1 MVRGW
6 DRNCCIP
13 SEHLLFASRKRPYDS
28 VVNSKIGDVRTRS
41 HKTVPLEE
49 TLLVWYTDS
58 NQSKRWAIRL
68 MRSLVSLLLIP
79 LAVLG
84 QCLSHAHLGIGAHS
98 LDDHSSR
105 PHIHLSGGHLHNSL
119 DDDHHD
125 GDHHHDGLVDEEQG
139 DHHIDIGDANF
150 ELPQWVQ
157 PSVAPCSDFAVPTDH
172 DSDAIYFA
180 DPSCAVKLAD
190 SVAYDDLMDFGWGR
204 STPFVLGNAGIRNR
218 ISHPPDRF
226 ASLPIF
232 LTVNSLLL

>member
-1 MVRGW
+1 
-6 DRNCCIP
+6 
-13 SEHLLFASRKRPYDS
+13 
-28 VVNSKIGDVRTRS
+28 
-41 HKTVPLEE
+41 
-49 TLLVWYTDS
+49 
-58 NQSKRWAIRL
+58 

-84 QCLSHAHLGIGAHS
+84 QCLPHSHMGIGAHS
-98 LDDHSSR
+98 LADDSSR
-105 PHIHLSGGHLHNSL
+105 PHIHLSGGHLHESL

-125 GDHHHDGLVDEEQG
+125 ADHHHDGLVDEEQG
-139 DHHIDIGDANF
+139 DHHINIGDDNF
-150 ELPQWVQ
+150 ELPQLGQSGV
-157 PSVAPCSDFAVPTDH
+157 VPCSNFAVPTDH

-190 SVAYDDLMDFGWGR
+190 SVPHEDLTDIGW
-204 STPFVLGNAGIRNR
+204 SLSSPSILGKAAGLHNR